1 MTLPV
6 TIASMT
12 HNLQTWSIIFL
23 SWSRKCCGANI
34 TVLRYITIWYKTSS
48 GQTQR
53 TTHKPS
59 DWRSNKRQAR
69 SGHNNT
75 SITSRMTAT
84 HSCTMKQWWHNVTSS
99 NNEHNASNSAYLLT
113 SFSNSSD
120 PTGKWTQPV
129 PHEILADDD
138 ESRIVVINY
147 CTTTT
152 IISTILSLTLVTG
165 QWTIDQPQCTKE
177 KLGVICHGLQ
187 DA

>member
-1 MTLPV
+1 MET
-6 TIASMT
+6 
-12 HNLQTWSIIFL
+12 
-23 SWSRKCCGANI
+23 
-34 TVLRYITIWYKTSS
+34 LRYYDTLLYGTRLLLGKHRGPHTSHLTDGATKGRHALDTIIRASLLVW
-48 GQTQR
+48 QQR
-53 TTHKPS
+53 TVVQ
-59 DWRSNKRQAR
+59 W
-69 SGHNNT
+69 NNDD
-75 SITSRMTAT
+75 
-84 HSCTMKQWWHNVTSS
+84 TMLRVPTTNTMPAIQHICWPVSPTP
-99 NNEHNASNSAYLLT
+99 
-113 SFSNSSD
+113 SD